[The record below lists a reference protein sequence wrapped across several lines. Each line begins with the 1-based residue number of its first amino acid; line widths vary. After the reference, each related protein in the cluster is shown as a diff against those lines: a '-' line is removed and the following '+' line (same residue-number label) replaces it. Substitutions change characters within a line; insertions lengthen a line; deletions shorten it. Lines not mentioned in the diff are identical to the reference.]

1 MSTASDHHLPSNR
14 FQVRCFSCLQL
25 GHQAANCTQGTINW
39 KAIYGEE
46 SFKVKE
52 PIFPS
57 DIYRVLEAKQVDAKA
72 LERRARDYAKVS
84 SMAACAY

>member
-1 MSTASDHHLPSNR
+1 M
-14 FQVRCFSCLQL
+14 
-25 GHQAANCTQGTINW
+25 
-39 KAIYGEE
+39 
-46 SFKVKE
+46 KE